1 MCLKNV
7 NGFKR
12 NRERVR
18 DCFFL
23 LGLLLLLLMLMLL
36 PLLLLLK
43 RKQESKAK
51 QERKQEEK
59 KSKQKLVVQADVC
72 ANTGEREEEN
82 EKHGED
88 ACSIYPTG
96 QWRFEHLIRLDQ
108 LPYLPQSF
116 CTMD

>member
-1 MCLKNV
+1 MM
-7 NGFKR
+7 
-12 NRERVR
+12 
-18 DCFFL
+18 
-23 LGLLLLLLMLMLL
+23 ML
-36 PLLLLLK
+36 LLLLLK
-43 RKQESKAK
+43 RKQESKA
-51 QERKQEEK
+51 KQEEK

-82 EKHGED
+82 EKDGED